1 MTESDSE
8 IEGYIS
14 SDGQSDFDE
23 GITGRRKA
31 ATPAPIA
38 STSSAGVARPRRAA
52 AQEESDS
59 DDESARQSDSS
70 TDEVSVQSCA
80 RYI

>member
-8 IEGYIS
+8 IDGYVS
-14 SDGQSDFDE
+14 SDGESDFDE
-23 GITGRRKA
+23 AVTGRKD
-31 ATPAPIA
+31 ATPAPVA
-38 STSSAGVARPRRAA
+38 STSSAGVARARSAA

-70 TDEVSVQSCA
+70 TDEVSVQSCV